1 MESHLDVLRITLKMS
16 DAFQNLID
24 SDPEW
29 RRRYELIRRL
39 GDESERG
46 MAVLV
51 GAELDRA
58 LGLVLCAYLPPGRAR
73 KALFSGGAAP
83 LGSFASKIDLCRV
96 LHLISEGEYA
106 ALHVIRKIRNEFAHD
121 PDASFASQKIRSW
134 IDMVDLGADRS
145 GDHKLRFESD
155 AASLIA
161 ILEVEAV
168 DQAHGRVYEES
179 YSGWY
184 RRGGW
189 TEPFDSKEKAAAAR
203 ATTEP

>member
-1 MESHLDVLRITLKMS
+1 MS

-24 SDPEW
+24 RDPEW
-29 RRRYELIRRL
+29 RRRYELIRTL
-39 GDESERG
+39 GEESERG

-73 KALFSGGAAP
+73 KELFSGGAAP
-83 LGSFASKIDLCRV
+83 LGSFASKIDICRA
-96 LHLISEGEYA
+96 LHLISEEEYA
-106 ALHVIRKIRNEFAHD
+106 ALQVMRKIRNEFAHN
-121 PDASFASQKIRSW
+121 PDVSFANQNIRSW
-134 IDMVDLGADRS
+134 VDAVTLGASRID
-145 GDHKLRFESD
+145 DHKLRFESV

-161 ILEVEAV
+161 TLEIEAV

-189 TEPFDSKEKAAAAR
+189 TEPFESKEHAAAAR
-203 ATTEP
+203 GTTEP